1 MTTHREHGSTQC
13 VKYKT
18 SRQHPGEFGRVN
30 AWVKT
35 SKIDLNLER
44 PIYGFQPAV
53 VLEERAQMFI
63 DCPTMDTPEGMTTP
77 DASSYYTTTTESTPT
92 IRRHISF
99 NPAATVEA
107 GTAEIDIAT
116 TAALE
121 TSVRHENIKIPNP
134 EFIPDHRWKQLKP

>member
-1 MTTHREHGSTQC
+1 MSGWLRT
-13 VKYKT
+13 
-18 SRQHPGEFGRVN
+18 
-30 AWVKT
+30 A
-35 SKIDLNLER
+35 KIDLALEK
-44 PIYGFQPAV
+44 PIYGFSSAGV
-53 VLEERAQMFI
+53 FEERAPMLI

-107 GTAEIDIAT
+107 GTTEIDIAT

-121 TSVRHENIKIPNP
+121 TSVRYDNIKIPNP

>member
-1 MTTHREHGSTQC
+1 MTTHRAHGSTQYT
-13 VKYKT
+13 KYET
-18 SRQHPGEFGRVN
+18 SRQHPGEFGRVTGWAN
-30 AWVKT
+30 T

-44 PIYGFQPAV
+44 PIYSIPPAAV
-53 VLEERAQMFI
+53 FEERAPTHI
-63 DCPTMDTPEGMTTP
+63 RCPTMDTPDGIATP
-77 DASSYYTTTTESTPT
+77 DAGSYYTTATESTPT

-121 TSVRHENIKIPNP
+121 ISPGGT
-134 EFIPDHRWKQLKP
+134 LMG